1 MYRKLF
7 RKLILVQTLSILS
20 NTMAVIVD
28 SSITSM
34 FLGEKALLA
43 TGIVMPLLLF
53 MATIGGAVA
62 VGFQTV
68 VARKLGQGD
77 NDGATSSFNYI
88 LLFVLII
95 TIISIFL
102 ILLFL
107 DPIAKILGTTYGT
120 YEYNQVIG
128 YLKGYVIGIPAYSLM
143 LLLIPVM
150 FIDSDKNRVTVA
162 IIAMIIVDIL
172 LDLLNVFVI
181 KQELFGMAVASSI
194 SYIVAAFIL
203 LLHFK
208 IKTNIIKLN
217 IKSARPIDLKTIIK
231 NSSTYTIYHIC
242 KSILVFA
249 VNWLLITFGMPEK
262 VAVFAV
268 FSSLTLVLTSAG
280 SAMGSVTLS
289 FSSLF
294 YGENDISR
302 EKQLRK
308 TFIWHSLI
316 ICGAITIITI
326 TFAPSISKLFIKPDS
341 SQFNSCVIG
350 LRLLSLSI
358 IFNAIN
364 SCYRNYFQGINKL
377 VNSNIVCII
386 QYLVG
391 PICSLYI
398 LLSLNTGQLI
408 WLFYLTAEVFTLLV
422 VILFN
427 FKNKEPD
434 LLDKEMFITNSND
447 LKTSIDTFKQI
458 LIKNKTTESKME
470 IVNRIVECAIKLFND
485 INRYKTELNVR
496 AYEIN
501 DELKCSIETNVNDE
515 NGLMKHLI
523 NINQNDIIY
532 SEVFGL
538 KRVIIGNL
546 RND

>member
-1 MYRKLF
+1 MVYRKLF

-181 KQELFGMAVASSI
+181 
-194 SYIVAAFIL
+194 
-203 LLHFK
+203 
-208 IKTNIIKLN
+208 
-217 IKSARPIDLKTIIK
+217 
-231 NSSTYTIYHIC
+231 
-242 KSILVFA
+242 
-249 VNWLLITFGMPEK
+249 
-262 VAVFAV
+262 
-268 FSSLTLVLTSAG
+268 
-280 SAMGSVTLS
+280 
-289 FSSLF
+289 
-294 YGENDISR
+294 
-302 EKQLRK
+302 
-308 TFIWHSLI
+308 
-316 ICGAITIITI
+316 
-326 TFAPSISKLFIKPDS
+326 
-341 SQFNSCVIG
+341 
-350 LRLLSLSI
+350 
-358 IFNAIN
+358 
-364 SCYRNYFQGINKL
+364 
-377 VNSNIVCII
+377 
-386 QYLVG
+386 
-391 PICSLYI
+391 
-398 LLSLNTGQLI
+398 
-408 WLFYLTAEVFTLLV
+408 
-422 VILFN
+422 
-427 FKNKEPD
+427 
-434 LLDKEMFITNSND
+434 
-447 LKTSIDTFKQI
+447 
-458 LIKNKTTESKME
+458 
-470 IVNRIVECAIKLFND
+470 
-485 INRYKTELNVR
+485 
-496 AYEIN
+496 
-501 DELKCSIETNVNDE
+501 
-515 NGLMKHLI
+515 
-523 NINQNDIIY
+523 
-532 SEVFGL
+532 
-538 KRVIIGNL
+538 
-546 RND
+546 